1 MSKVT
6 KILLVEDDHRLA
18 TLIAEFL
25 AKQLFQVKVIS
36 RGDTAVEYV
45 RNNSLDLILLDIM
58 LPGMNGLDVCKVIR
72 EFYNGPII
80 MITALGESLDEI
92 LGLELGA
99 DDYIIKPIEPRVLL
113 ARVRAQLRR
122 FNQPVSSIQ
131 NSTIN
136 TEESTKLE
144 FGQLTIIP
152 TSRTVTLYE
161 QEIPMTTAEFDVLL
175 LLAKDAGKVL
185 SRDELL
191 LGLKGIDFDGVDR
204 TIDIHIS
211 RLRRKLDD
219 DLDTPSRIK
228 TLRGKGYL
236 FNGNGW
242 S

>member
-122 FNQPVSSIQ
+122 FNQPVSNLQ